1 MNRSLIAA
9 ATLFAAITFASRAA
23 VNAQAD
29 VEGPDCTGTVVSF
42 QHSVTLDPHG
52 DEVCSPKWI
61 TDRKS
66 KFAKQILKKC
76 PFGSHC
82 HIEGVYS
89 NHGIE
94 EITKVE
100 RVR

>member
-1 MNRSLIAA
+1 MSRSLFAGG
-9 ATLFAAITFASRAA
+9 LLAAITIASTAP
-23 VNAQAD
+23 VNGQAD

-61 TDRKS
+61 TDRNS
-66 KFAKQILKKC
+66 KFSKRILKTC

-82 HIEGVYS
+82 HIEGGYS